1 MIKTIVVSL
10 NLGCLAWLTNQFFV
24 LGKYRRAIKFFP
36 QI

>member
-10 NLGCLAWLTNQFFV
+10 NLGCLAWFTNHFFV